1 MTELDLKYHSPNDA
15 KPVLSAAAVKL
26 SKAKI
31 RAIVFKK
38 CGGKCAYCGV
48 DLVKGWN
55 VDHIKPQ
62 IFGGTNDL
70 DNLNPSCKDCNNYK
84 CHTDL
89 EGYRKQLHK
98 MLNEKLEYLFKS
110 KTKMQVAMNMG
121 SIKHTL
127 WDGKFHFERVG
138 VGGSASQ
145 FEEDTFKL
153 INAYVNEGLSKPDL
167 VRKMK

>member
-1 MTELDLKYHSPNDA
+1 MIVESTNVENMHQSPAFA
-15 KPVLSAAAVKL
+15 KPLLSAAAVKL

-31 RAIVFKK
+31 RAIVFDK
-38 CGGKCAYCGV
+38 CNGKCAYCGT

-62 IFGGTNDL
+62 VFGGTNDL
-70 DNLNPSCKDCNNYK
+70 ENLNPSCKDCNNYK
-84 CHTDL
+84 CHSDL

-138 VGGSASQ
+138 RSEQLKAFADYIQNRIWTRSS
-145 FEEDTFKL
+145 D
-153 INAYVNEGLSKPDL
+153 
-167 VRKMK
+167 

>member
-1 MTELDLKYHSPNDA
+1 MNK
-15 KPVLSAAAVKL
+15 
-26 SKAKI
+26 KI
-31 RAIVFKK
+31 REIVRNKYSN
-38 CGGKCAYCGV
+38 KCAYCGV

-62 IFGGTNDL
+62 VFGGTNDL
-70 DNLNPSCKDCNNYK
+70 ENLNPSCKDCNKYK
-84 CHTDL
+84 CHADL

-127 WDGKFHFERVG
+127 WDGKFYFERI
-138 VGGSASQ
+138 GSSC
-145 FEEDTFKL
+145 
-153 INAYVNEGLSKPDL
+153 
-167 VRKMK
+167 R